1 MTKPRF
7 PVPPLRVGYLKLRT
21 AGLSSSKAATF
32 GMVRRNPDGSPRA
45 HQGVDLAV
53 DNGYRCYAVDDGI
66 VTRVERGNDGY
77 GWIVQIKLDDT
88 YDYKNPSGVG
98 QCGRISVFYAHLSEI
113 RVRIGQHI
121 GAGEVVGLS
130 GSSGNAKGMSDIS
143 KGSHLHFE
151 VRTQDR
157 PSMGLAG
164 RIDPLQFFYLD
175 E

>member
-1 MTKPRF
+1 MAKTRF

-21 AGLSSSKAATF
+21 AGLSSAKAATF

-45 HQGVDLAV
+45 HQGTDLAV
-53 DNGYRCYAVDDGI
+53 DNGYRCYAVDDGT

-88 YDYKNPSGVG
+88 YDYKNLGGMG
-98 QCGRISVFYAHLSEI
+98 QCGRISVFYAHLSDI
-113 RVRIGQHI
+113 RVSVGQHI
-121 GAGEVVGLS
+121 GAGDVIGLS
-130 GSSGNAKGMSDIS
+130 GSSGNAKGMAGIA
-143 KGSHLHFE
+143 KGSHMHFE

-157 PSMGLAG
+157 PGMGLAG